1 MSYWVKQYY
10 VQFVVILVV
19 FVCILY
25 NDIHIIRFK
34 SITFYLSGDRYTVFI
49 YRKNADLL
57 TRRENTLNKIILS
70 KLLLVE

>member
-34 SITFYLSGDRYTVFI
+34 SFVGNLLHFI
-49 YRKNADLL
+49 YQGTGIQYLFIIEKML
-57 TRRENTLNKIILS
+57 TY
-70 KLLLVE
+70 